1 MTKIR
6 TVLIANRGEI
16 ACRVMRTAQERGIKT
31 VAIYS
36 DADEDALHVRLA
48 DVAVHIGGA
57 AASESYLDIDKV
69 LAAAKATGANAIHPG
84 YGFLSERAE
93 FAEACAQ
100 ADIIFIGPRA
110 RAIAAMGDKAASKRR
125 MIEAG
130 VPTIPGYQEEDQSV
144 AALTNAANEIGYP
157 VMLKASAGGGGRGQR
172 VVNSVDEIAEAVES
186 AKRESLSSFG
196 DDRLIVEKAIIGA
209 RHVEVQIMGDAHGN
223 ILHFGERDCSLQRRR
238 QKVIEEAPSPVIS
251 PERRAQ
257 IGSAAVEA
265 ARAVDYH
272 NAGTVE
278 FLFDPAS
285 QEFYFLE
292 MNTRLQV
299 EHPVTE
305 EVTGIDLVDL
315 QFDIAEGNE
324 IPFSQDEIDLFGWSI
339 EARLYAEDP
348 QKGFMPQTGV
358 IHRLDWPLDAAIRVD
373 AGVDQGNSVSEYYD
387 PMIAKVIATG
397 ETRDD
402 ARERLAAY
410 LERITLLGVTT
421 NASFLVQLLRDEAF
435 AAGEA
440 DTGYI
445 ERHLDALTGKE
456 VSFNTLDAAIFGAAC
471 VDWHY
476 GLLAGFSSR
485 ASAGFP
491 MRLSVGETLVSVQ
504 IKLEGKRVSAVID
517 DVETSISVMSCDG
530 DTVEFMGAD
539 GVRAAATIV
548 RSGSDVYLKTDGRT
562 ISFQDLTYAPAE
574 AAGGGG
580 DAIRAPMAGVVTSIS
595 VDVGAMVEKG
605 QTLATIEAMKMEHR
619 LAAPRDGEVASVDV
633 AIGDQLA
640 IRAILI
646 NLKPETDG

>member
-110 RAIAAMGDKAASKRR
+110 RAIAAMGDKAESKRR

-172 VVNSVDEIAEAVES
+172 VVNSVDEIAEAIES
-186 AKRESLSSFG
+186 AKRESLNSFG

-315 QFDIAEGNE
+315 QFDIAEGTE
-324 IPFSQDEIDLFGWSI
+324 IPVSQDEIDLFGWSI

-348 QKGFMPQTGV
+348 QKAFMPQTGV

-456 VSFNTLDAAIFGAAC
+456 ASFNTLDAAIFGAAC

-633 AIGDQLA
+633 AVGDQLA

>member
-172 VVNSVDEIAEAVES
+172 VVTSVDEIAEAVES

-315 QFDIAEGNE
+315 QFDIAEGTE
-324 IPFSQDEIDLFGWSI
+324 IPVSQDEIDLFGWSI

-348 QKGFMPQTGV
+348 QKAFMPQTGV

-397 ETRDD
+397 ETRDE

-504 IKLEGKRVSAVID
+504 IKLEGKRVSAAID
-517 DVETSISVMSCDG
+517 GVETSISVMSCDG

-539 GVRAAATIV
+539 GVRAAASIV